1 MMGSLLG
8 SLLKLRF
15 ENHCPPELSRESLP
29 LLVVNQRFIP
39 MRQLIKEWVSIAA
52 TSLPIVGP
60 IYEFGSLQV
69 LGQEGFADLR
79 TLFPNKQYVGCDMR
93 EGPGVDKIIDLHDID
108 LPDESVGTALS
119 LDTLEHVEYPYK
131 AMDEIYR
138 IILPD
143 GIAVI
148 SSVMQ
153 FPIHD
158 YPYDYWRFTPEA
170 FKSLLKPF
178 RHSFVGFAGDKDFPH
193 TVLGIGFKGDNSS
206 LPELL
211 IKYARW
217 QKRQARSV
225 EHVVR
230 SLTPPLL
237 LPFVSRVGRAIL
249 GTK

>member
-1 MMGSLLG
+1 
-8 SLLKLRF
+8 
-15 ENHCPPELSRESLP
+15 
-29 LLVVNQRFIP
+29 

-158 YPYDYWRFTPEA
+158 YPYDYLRFTPEA

-193 TVLGIGFKGDNSS
+193 TVRN
-206 LPELL
+206 
-211 IKYARW
+211 RV
-217 QKRQARSV
+217 QRRQLVIAG
-225 EHVVR
+225 
-230 SLTPPLL
+230 TPYQIREVAEASGT
-237 LPFVSRVGRAIL
+237 VSRTRCKVVNSAVVIAFRFPSR
-249 GTK
+249 